1 MAHTLTEGMAAKKG
15 KILHRSP
22 VKEEIRKEDEKS
34 LRVLLLTG
42 EHFLLDIILNTQR
55 QRERLVKSIYIKN
68 AG

>member
-1 MAHTLTEGMAAKKG
+1 MAHTLTEGMDAKKG